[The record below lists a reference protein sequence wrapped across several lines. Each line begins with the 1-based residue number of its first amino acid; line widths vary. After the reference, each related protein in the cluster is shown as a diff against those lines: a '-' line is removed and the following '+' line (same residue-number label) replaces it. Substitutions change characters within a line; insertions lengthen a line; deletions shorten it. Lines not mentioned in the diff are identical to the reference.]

1 MNKKKILL
9 IVLSILLVG
18 FLVFFYFR
26 FYFVFGEGVKAGQ
39 INYVEKK
46 GYIFKTYEG
55 KVIQSGFK
63 SSKSGNSTIQ
73 NYEFRFSIENSDL
86 ADSLM
91 KCSGKEV
98 ELHYKEYFAP
108 LPWRGYS
115 EFIVD
120 SIVAV
125 H

>member
-91 KCSGKEV
+91 RCSGKEV

-108 LPWRGYS
+108 LPWRGYT

-120 SIVAV
+120 SILAV

>member
-91 KCSGKEV
+91 RCSGKEV

-120 SIVAV
+120 SIVAL